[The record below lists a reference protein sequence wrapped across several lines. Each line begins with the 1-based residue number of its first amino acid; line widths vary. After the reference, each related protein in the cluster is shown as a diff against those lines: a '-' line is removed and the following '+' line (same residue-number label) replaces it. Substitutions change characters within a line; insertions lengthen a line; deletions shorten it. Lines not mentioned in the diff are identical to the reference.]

1 MIIKI
6 QTYNLVIWNKHITKM
21 LKYFHIN
28 IINILVASNI
38 IPERKKNLH
47 VYNYYNIII
56 FYEKN
61 IIV

>member
-1 MIIKI
+1 
-6 QTYNLVIWNKHITKM
+6 M

-38 IPERKKNLH
+38 IPERKNNLH
-47 VYNYYNIII
+47 VYNCYNIII
-56 FYEKN
+56 FYEKK